1 MNIPTTNSLSNNA
14 VARDKCCN
22 FLGGGCKMCNSMAVS
37 LDDQLFLCRP
47 QLQIEKIYYE
57 PGEKGVV
64 YASTAREGTRAR
76 RWLSDTDV

>member
-1 MNIPTTNSLSNNA
+1 
-14 VARDKCCN
+14 
-22 FLGGGCKMCNSMAVS
+22 MCNSIAVS

-64 YASTAREGTRAR
+64 YASTAREGHVQGGGSVIQTYEAR
-76 RWLSDTDV
+76 SKEGGEK